1 MCLRFV
7 FLLITRVA
15 SWLRLSRREEAW
27 QAAEILILRH
37 QLGAP
42 ELPIFASQL
51 GDPPRFLRRGTRPDP
66 TVNFRLPHR
75 RPPRLRMNTQ
85 LPRHPRKLAPALPVP
100 LTNLE
105 HHLMGT

>member
-37 QLGAP
+37 QLG
-42 ELPIFASQL
+42 
-51 GDPPRFLRRGTRPDP
+51 DPPRFLRRGTRPDP

-75 RPPRLRMNTQ
+75 RPQRLRMNTR